1 MPDHRDD
8 DLTPLTAEDER
19 LLLGE
24 GASARPVEER
34 RSAGHD
40 LVDSQD
46 EAASGARSDAVLAPG
61 AVRRERTL
69 GVPADQA
76 WELLRDADG
85 LSRWLAD
92 EVDVVVAPGE
102 RGVARDGDGAPRT
115 VEIEE
120 VEEGRR
126 MALRWW
132 TDDDDAAIV
141 DVVLDDLDGG
151 GSRITVTEIPLR
163 VVAMPDTVP
172 AEWSAGG
179 ADGSTGGPQLLA
191 LACR

>member
-19 LLLGE
+19 LLLGDGE
-24 GASARPVEER
+24 PE
-34 RSAGHD
+34 
-40 LVDSQD
+40 
-46 EAASGARSDAVLAPG
+46 LAPG

-69 GVPADQA
+69 GVPADAA
-76 WELLRDADG
+76 WGLLRDADG

-92 EVDVVVAPGE
+92 DVDVVVAPGE
-102 RGVARDGDGAPRT
+102 LGTARDADGAHRA

-120 VEEGRR
+120 VEPGRR
-126 MALRWW
+126 VALRWW
-132 TDDDDAAIV
+132 TDEDDAAVV
-141 DVVLDDLDGG
+141 DVVLDDLGDGT
-151 GSRITVTEIPLR
+151 SRITVTEIPLR

-172 AEWSAGG
+172 AEWSTGG
-179 ADGSTGGPQLLA
+179 GGVSGGPQMLA